1 MSTALIWGAGGGI
14 GQALTL
20 LLTAEGWEV
29 AGITRQPSSSRQPAQ
44 HTFEADVA
52 DDAAVQYA
60 VFAAAQELAPVDL
73 WVYSVG
79 DIAAAKVADM
89 DETTWQR
96 LLEANLGGAFR
107 TVHHSLPLL
116 AEKAHLFFVGAYS
129 ERLQLPGLSA
139 YAAAKA
145 GLEAFTA
152 ALAKEQRGRRVT
164 LVRPGAV
171 ATALWDKMPVR
182 MPRDAMPPA
191 VLARHILDAYHAGH
205 VGRLDL

>member
-14 GQALTL
+14 GQALTAL
-20 LLTAEGWEV
+20 LIAEGWEV
-29 AGITRQPSSSRQPAQ
+29 AGITRQPSSIQRLTK
-44 HTFEADVA
+44 HTFEADVS

-60 VFAAAQELAPVDL
+60 VFAAAQELAPVDM

-79 DIAAAKVADM
+79 DIAAAKVADL
-89 DETTWQR
+89 DEAMWQR

-107 TVHHSLPLL
+107 TIHHSLPLL
-116 AEKAHLFFVGAYS
+116 AERAHLVFVGAYS

-152 ALAKEQRGRRVT
+152 ALAKEQRGHRVT

-182 MPRDAMPPA
+182 MPRDAMAPA

-205 VGRLDL
+205 AGRLDL

>member
-14 GQALTL
+14 GQALTTL
-20 LLTAEGWEV
+20 LIAEGWEV
-29 AGITRQPSSSRQPAQ
+29 AGITRQPSSIQRLAQ
-44 HTFEADVA
+44 HTYEADVS
-52 DDAAVQYA
+52 DDFAVQHA
-60 VFAAAQELAPVDL
+60 VFAAAQELAPVDM

-89 DETTWQR
+89 DEAMWQR

-107 TVHHSLPLL
+107 TIHHSLPLL
-116 AEKAHLFFVGAYS
+116 AEGAHLVFVGAYS

-145 GLEAFTA
+145 GLEAFTG

-182 MPRDAMPPA
+182 MPRDAISPA
-191 VLARHILDAYHAGH
+191 ELARRILDAYHAGH
-205 VGRLDL
+205 AGRLDL